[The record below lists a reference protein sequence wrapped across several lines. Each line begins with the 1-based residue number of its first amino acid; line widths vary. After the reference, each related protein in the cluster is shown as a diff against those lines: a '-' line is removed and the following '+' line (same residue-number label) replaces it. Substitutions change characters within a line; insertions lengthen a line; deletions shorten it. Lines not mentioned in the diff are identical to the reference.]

1 MCIRWLAILALVA
14 SGLPLRAEWDIVT
27 AKGQEFVTLESLAA
41 GLGLGTPAKPTA
53 NEFSFSGTSGSLA
66 IRLNSR
72 QALINGTRH
81 WLSYP
86 VQPRGDSAL
95 VSRVD
100 VERTIQPALR
110 PLSVKGLKPV
120 TTIVLDPGHGGHD
133 RGAKS
138 TFGFEKDFTLDVTMR
153 VRKKLEAA
161 GLKVVQSRLSDT
173 FIPLESRPAMTKKY
187 PNPIF
192 VSIHFNS
199 ADWNLSANG
208 LEIFAISPLGAPPT
222 GQSLPQ
228 ARDRMRE
235 SGHALEPVNFLL
247 ANTIYQALLG
257 KTSSFDRGV
266 KRARFVVLKEATVP
280 AVLIEG
286 GFLTNSAEA
295 AKIAS
300 PTWRDAYADAIV
312 TGILEYKKMAEQ
324 GSAPRRLTDYG
335 RSATTQFVPEN

>member
-1 MCIRWLAILALVA
+1 MR
-14 SGLPLRAEWDIVT
+14 PLRFVLFLMLLGSSLQAEWDVV
-27 AKGQEFVTLESLAA
+27 ALKGQEYITLESLAA
-41 GLGLGTPAKPTA
+41 TLALGTPAKTGA
-53 NEFSFSGTSGSLA
+53 DISLA
-66 IRLNSR
+66 GEGRTLLVRLNSR
-72 QALINGTRH
+72 QAIINGVRH

-100 VERTIQPALR
+100 VEKTIQPALQ
-110 PLSVKGLKPV
+110 PLSVKGLRPV
-120 TTIVLDPGHGGHD
+120 STVVLDPGHGGHD

-138 TFGFEKDFTLDVTMR
+138 SFGFEKDFTLDVVNR
-153 VRKKLEAA
+153 VRKRLEKA

-199 ADWNLSANG
+199 ADWNLAANG

-222 GQSLPQ
+222 GQGQPQ

-235 SGHALEPVNFLL
+235 PGHALEPVNFLL
-247 ANTIYQALLG
+247 ANTIYHSLLG
-257 KTSSFDRGV
+257 KMPSFDRGV
-266 KRARFVVLKEATVP
+266 KRARFVVLKEASVP

-286 GFLTNSAEA
+286 GFLTNSSEA

-300 PTWRDAYADAIV
+300 PAWRDAYADAIV
-312 TGILEYKKMAEQ
+312 AGILEYKKLAEQ
-324 GSAPRRLTDYG
+324 GAAPRRITDYG
-335 RSATTQFVPEN
+335 RAPTTQLVPEN